1 MQNSFTTLRLVALA
15 CFVAVCSSALT
26 ATLFLTIG
34 KAGETKNLVTADLT
48 PIKDDT
54 YNLGTSTLRW
64 KSVQLG
70 PGTLFMQ
77 DQLTGKQVA
86 LTVYKG
92 ALQIGGATSVR
103 VGATQLTSE
112 GILFPDGSL
121 LQSGNSP
128 SGSSNYTAQN
138 ICVETLN
145 SEISLGTCESLNVSG
160 RDKTLMLSK

>member
-1 MQNSFTTLRLVALA
+1 MQSEFRPLRLVALA
-15 CFVAVCSSALT
+15 SLVAVCSSALT
-26 ATLFLTIG
+26 ATIFLTVG
-34 KAGETKNLVTADLT
+34 NAGEAKNLVSADLT
-48 PIKDDT
+48 PSKDDAF
-54 YNLGTSTLRW
+54 NLGTANLRW
-64 KSVQLG
+64 KSIQLG

-86 LTVYKG
+86 LTVSKG

-121 LQSGNSP
+121 LQSGTSP
-128 SGSSNYTAQN
+128 SGNPNYTAQN